1 MLITHLSLT
10 NFRNFARLDVELP
23 GGSILLVGDNAQGKT
38 SLLEAI
44 YFLTA
49 FTSFQA
55 TNDKQL
61 INFFA
66 GEERL
71 SVARI
76 VGDFYMESDFG
87 DLNVIRKGSHNI
99 EVRLIKE
106 LNGNNG
112 SGRLRKEVLL
122 DGVKRKIT
130 EITGLIKAVLFLPQM
145 LRMIEGV
152 PEDRRKYLDLSISQ
166 VIPDYASL
174 LGNYRRILSQRN
186 ALLKRL
192 FERRGDP
199 AELAYW
205 DEQLSMFG
213 AYLIYYRIH
222 ALKSLEQWASKYH
235 DELTRGDEV
244 LRLNYLPAYEPYQV
258 NTSQFALPLN
268 AQIDRSRITVEEIQ
282 QGMMAALGVLH
293 ETEIRRGV
301 TTIGPHR
308 DEIRFLSNGID
319 LGIYGSRGQARTAVL
334 SLKLAEVSWIK
345 EKSGILPI
353 LMLDEV
359 LAELDTK
366 RREDLLKHVLK
377 TEQSLVTTTDL
388 ELFEKDFV
396 QNVRMWEIRDGRIL
410 ETGTPKAG

>member
-1 MLITHLSLT
+1 MLLTHLSLT

-44 YFLTA
+44 YFLAA

-87 DLNVIRKGSHNI
+87 DINVIRKGSHNI
-99 EVRLIKE
+99 EVRIIKE
-106 LNGNNG
+106 INGTNG

-192 FERRGDP
+192 FDRKGDP
-199 AELAYW
+199 AELAYC
-205 DEQLSMFG
+205 LYS
-213 AYLIYYRIH
+213 
-222 ALKSLEQWASKYH
+222 
-235 DELTRGDEV
+235 
-244 LRLNYLPAYEPYQV
+244 
-258 NTSQFALPLN
+258 
-268 AQIDRSRITVEEIQ
+268 
-282 QGMMAALGVLH
+282 
-293 ETEIRRGV
+293 
-301 TTIGPHR
+301 
-308 DEIRFLSNGID
+308 
-319 LGIYGSRGQARTAVL
+319 
-334 SLKLAEVSWIK
+334 
-345 EKSGILPI
+345 
-353 LMLDEV
+353 
-359 LAELDTK
+359 
-366 RREDLLKHVLK
+366 
-377 TEQSLVTTTDL
+377 
-388 ELFEKDFV
+388 
-396 QNVRMWEIRDGRIL
+396 
-410 ETGTPKAG
+410 

>member
-1 MLITHLSLT
+1 
-10 NFRNFARLDVELP
+10 
-23 GGSILLVGDNAQGKT
+23 
-38 SLLEAI
+38 
-44 YFLTA
+44 
-49 FTSFQA
+49 
-55 TNDKQL
+55 
-61 INFFA
+61 
-66 GEERL
+66 
-71 SVARI
+71 
-76 VGDFYMESDFG
+76 
-87 DLNVIRKGSHNI
+87 
-99 EVRLIKE
+99 
-106 LNGNNG
+106 
-112 SGRLRKEVLL
+112 
-122 DGVKRKIT
+122 
-130 EITGLIKAVLFLPQM
+130 
-145 LRMIEGV
+145 
-152 PEDRRKYLDLSISQ
+152 
-166 VIPDYASL
+166 
-174 LGNYRRILSQRN
+174 
-186 ALLKRL
+186 
-192 FERRGDP
+192 
-199 AELAYW
+199 
-205 DEQLSMFG
+205 
-213 AYLIYYRIH
+213 
-222 ALKSLEQWASKYH
+222 
-235 DELTRGDEV
+235 
-244 LRLNYLPAYEPYQV
+244 
-258 NTSQFALPLN
+258 LN